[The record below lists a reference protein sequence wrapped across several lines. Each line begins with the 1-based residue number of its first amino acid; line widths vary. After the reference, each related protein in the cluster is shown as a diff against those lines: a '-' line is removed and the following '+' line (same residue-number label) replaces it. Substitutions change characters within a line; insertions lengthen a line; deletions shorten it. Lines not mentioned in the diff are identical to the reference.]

1 MTLTQERPKP
11 FSLEELMAILR
22 ERPATPREIFSK
34 AVGAVIRSH
43 EEGYISEKE
52 ADVLLRCIAAHHV
65 STTMEDWINSS
76 INDLFEFEQARG
88 NGRSRRFLSELPEPW
103 G

>member
-11 FSLEELMAILR
+11 FSLEEFMAILR
-22 ERPATPREIFSK
+22 ERPSTPQESFSK

-52 ADVLLRCIAAHHV
+52 ADVLLRCIAAHHI

-76 INDLFEFEQARG
+76 IIDLFESEQARG
-88 NGRSRRFLSELPEPW
+88 HRRSRRFLSELPDPW